1 MTRDHSYLSNAS
13 IDQAAAMA
21 RQTLLVRQ
29 GVITPTP
36 IASMAIDETFLTESR
51 SALDDSL
58 RRLLRI
64 MTENGDPRGPLRA
77 EAI

>member
-1 MTRDHSYLSNAS
+1 MDLSLDERGR
-13 IDQAAAMA
+13 IDFV
-21 RQTLLVRQ
+21 L
-29 GVITPTP
+29 
-36 IASMAIDETFLTESR
+36 
-51 SALDDSL
+51 SL